1 MNAVRKER
9 FEFRLPEA
17 AKRRIEEAAVIS
29 KVSVSQFVMES
40 ATFRAETVINVHRR
54 LIVEEDVWEQVMAA
68 LERPP
73 AATQSMCKAFE
84 RYNSEESWICD

>member
-29 KVSVSQFVMES
+29 KVSVSQFVMS
-40 ATFRAETVINVHRR
+40 LR
-54 LIVEEDVWEQVMAA
+54 LLELKQLLMNIAA
-68 LERPP
+68 
-73 AATQSMCKAFE
+73 
-84 RYNSEESWICD
+84 